1 MRFGSFMAED
11 AVREL
16 ALGTRRTCY
25 IAKAPE
31 SGYGRP
37 HD

>member
-1 MRFGSFMAED
+1 MRFDSIMAED

-25 IAKAPE
+25 IPKASE
-31 SGYGRP
+31 SGY
-37 HD
+37 